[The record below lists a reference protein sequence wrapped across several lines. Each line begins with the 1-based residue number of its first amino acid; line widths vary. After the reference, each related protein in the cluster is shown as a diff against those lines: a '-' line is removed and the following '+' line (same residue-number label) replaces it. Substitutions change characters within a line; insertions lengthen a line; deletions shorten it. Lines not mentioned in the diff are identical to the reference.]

1 MGRMPA
7 TITLSHGQR
16 GKRAGLSELLH
27 GDIFLSGSAEQK
39 LGCPPDMENGWMVII
54 LEKFRKIM

>member
-39 LGCPPDMENGWMVII
+39 LGCPPDMENRWMVII